1 MGHSDADTLSK
12 QAAQHLLDTGLRN
25 LWYPVA
31 PSWQVAVRRSAS
43 RGSTSASCCGATPKQ
58 IRMPLL
64 LETWTE
70 TVSQTYQ

>member
-31 PSWQVAVRRSAS
+31 PSWQVWRKPQPPIAKPSS
-43 RGSTSASCCGATPKQ
+43 NCGANTN
-58 IRMPLL
+58 
-64 LETWTE
+64 
-70 TVSQTYQ
+70 